1 MKKVTNLLLAVMAVF
16 VMTSCNEKKSF
27 DALNGEWNVVAVGEM
42 AIPDSADAFIGFNV
56 AEQLI
61 YGNAGCNQLTG
72 AMPTEINPEVSMF
85 SAMGST
91 RMMCA
96 DMTVEDALL
105 PALGQ
110 AVDFTID
117 GEALYFLDAAGN
129 TVVSLQKR

>member
-1 MKKVTNLLLAVMAVF
+1 MKKVANLLVAVMAVF
-16 VMTSCNEKKSF
+16 VMVSCNEKKGF

-72 AMPTEINPEVSMF
+72 AMPAEINPEVSMF
-85 SAMGST
+85 GAMGST
-91 RMMCA
+91 RRMCA

-110 AVDFTID
+110 AVDFKVD
-117 GEALYFLDAAGN
+117 GDALYLLDASGN

>member
-1 MKKVTNLLLAVMAVF
+1 
-16 VMTSCNEKKSF
+16 MTSCNEKKSF

-96 DMTVEDALL
+96 DMTVEDTLL
-105 PALGQ
+105 PALAQ
-110 AVDFTID
+110 AVDFKID

>member
-61 YGNAGCNQLTG
+61 YGNAAKKQYS
-72 AMPTEINPEVSMF
+72 VS
-85 SAMGST
+85 ARG
-91 RMMCA
+91 
-96 DMTVEDALL
+96 
-105 PALGQ
+105 
-110 AVDFTID
+110 
-117 GEALYFLDAAGN
+117 YFC
-129 TVVSLQKR
+129 KI